1 VSKYWDIAPLGFDH
15 ITPLQYKALQAA
27 GQIPAVGPPPAA
39 LGASIPPSDINP
51 APVAPQS
58 QVMRQARR
66 LYVGNIPFGIS
77 EDAMV
82 DFFNQQMLDCG
93 LNNAPGN
100 PVLACQ
106 INLDKNFAFI
116 ELRSVEETTACMA
129 FDGINFQGQSLKMR
143 RPKDYQ
149 PVAGDSSVHVPGV
162 ISTVVPDTPNK
173 IFVGGLPSYL
183 SDDQVKELLTS
194 FGDLKAFN
202 LVKDSGTG
210 LSRGYAFFEYLDG
223 SVTDAAIAGLN
234 GMGLG
239 EKKLI
244 VQRASVGAKNPGN
257 YYMSTGMQAISVP
270 GLNISAAVAQT
281 IPTNVLC
288 LMNMVTPEELAD
300 DDEYEEILEDVREE
314 CGKHGRVRS
323 LEIPRPVGG
332 MEPPGCGKIFVEFES
347 VTDAG
352 TAAGALAGRKFANR
366 VVVTSYWDPDKYHGK
381 DFTAD

>member
-149 PVAGDSSVHVPGV
+149 PVAGDSSVHVPG
-162 ISTVVPDTPNK
+162 
-173 IFVGGLPSYL
+173 
-183 SDDQVKELLTS
+183 LL
-194 FGDLKAFN
+194 
-202 LVKDSGTG
+202 
-210 LSRGYAFFEYLDG
+210 
-223 SVTDAAIAGLN
+223 LN
-234 GMGLG
+234 
-239 EKKLI
+239 
-244 VQRASVGAKNPGN
+244 
-257 YYMSTGMQAISVP
+257 YF
-270 GLNISAAVAQT
+270 
-281 IPTNVLC
+281 C
-288 LMNMVTPEELAD
+288 
-300 DDEYEEILEDVREE
+300 
-314 CGKHGRVRS
+314 
-323 LEIPRPVGG
+323 
-332 MEPPGCGKIFVEFES
+332 
-347 VTDAG
+347 
-352 TAAGALAGRKFANR
+352 
-366 VVVTSYWDPDKYHGK
+366 
-381 DFTAD
+381 